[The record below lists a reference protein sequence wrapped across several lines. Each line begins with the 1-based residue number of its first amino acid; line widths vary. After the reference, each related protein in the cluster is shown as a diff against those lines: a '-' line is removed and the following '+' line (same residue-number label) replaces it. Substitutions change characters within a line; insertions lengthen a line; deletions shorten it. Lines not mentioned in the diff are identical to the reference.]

1 MGDTRE
7 WYLDESALPIESD
20 VMRPALFLAVFAA
33 CAACAARSDK
43 QPDATPSH
51 TASLEEGQKV
61 LADPAATQKAL
72 VSRAERL
79 GAQAVSE
86 GSTARGVLLATLAGE
101 LRVRAFR
108 VSGGSSEDDA
118 RRALEWWTVATG
130 RTDLAEV
137 CRPAR
142 LRALLAGEIAH
153 DPRVSYRELY
163 VARRRFA
170 SSPCVAELDD
180 ALERVAIFR
189 PSPAVLESLD
199 RALAGEGIAS
209 DSGAAIEPEKSRAR
223 VIRVSRWTAA
233 DSARV
238 IIELDRA
245 ATYVLEPAS
254 TGTVR
259 VRLEGADIAGADTT
273 IDPSTKGLLTG
284 GSLAPIADSKTGA
297 GTTQE
302 GGTAVVLSLSRP
314 AYRKVFFL
322 PDPFRVVVD
331 LTTTP
336 PQDLGSGPRP
346 LRRVVIDAGHGGTD
360 PGAIGPTGLREKD
373 ITLAI
378 GRAVAPLIA
387 RELGAEVRLTRA
399 GDTFVSLEERAA
411 AANAFEADVFLSIHC
426 NAAEVKSRRGV
437 EMYVLDTARDEL
449 ATRVAARE
457 NGGASAAPGELRA
470 ILDDLKLAELGARS
484 KHLAGLMQKATMA
497 SLHGSSDFADVVDG
511 GVHGAGFF
519 VLVGARMP
527 AVLMEVS
534 FISNPVEEGYL
545 AKTEYR
551 SRVVD
556 AILNALRAY
565 RDGK

>member
-1 MGDTRE
+1 MRIQ
-7 WYLDESALPIESD
+7 WALLT
-20 VMRPALFLAVFAA
+20 VCLGA
-33 CAACAARSDK
+33 CAGHKDA
-43 QPDATPSH
+43 PTDATPSH
-51 TASLEEGQKV
+51 QASLDEGRK
-61 LADPAATQKAL
+61 LLEDPNA
-72 VSRAERL
+72 SRDAIAREAEKL

-86 GSTARGVLLATLAGE
+86 SGTARGVLLATLAGE
-101 LRVRAFR
+101 LRARAFR
-108 VSGGSSEDDA
+108 ASGGTSQEDA

-130 RTDLAEV
+130 RIDLPDV

-142 LRALLAGEIAH
+142 LRALLAGEIEH

-163 VARRRFA
+163 LARRRF
-170 SSPCVAELDD
+170 SSAACVAELDD
-180 ALERVAIFR
+180 ALDRVANFK
-189 PSPAVLESLD
+189 PPPTVLEGLD
-199 RALAGEGIAS
+199 RALAAEGIGTMP
-209 DSGAAIEPEKSRAR
+209 GAAVEPSKQRAR
-223 VIRVSRWTAA
+223 VIRVSRWTTT

-238 IIELDRA
+238 VIELDRA

-254 TGTVR
+254 SGTVR
-259 VRLEGADIAGADTT
+259 VRLEGVDIAGADTT
-273 IDPSTKGLLTG
+273 IDAAAKGLLTG
-284 GSLAPIADSKTGA
+284 GTLAPIADSKTPV

-314 AYRKVFFL
+314 AYRRVFFL

-336 PQDLGSGPRP
+336 PQVATGTGPRP
-346 LRRVVIDAGHGGTD
+346 LRRVVIDSGHGGSD

-378 GRAVAPLIA
+378 GKAVAPIVA
-387 RELGAEVRLTRA
+387 KELGAEVRLTR
-399 GDTFVSLEERAA
+399 GNDSFVSLEERAA

-426 NAAEVKSRRGV
+426 NAAEVKSKRGV

-449 ATRVAARE
+449 ANRVAARE

-484 KHLAGLMQKATMA
+484 KQLASLLQKATMA
-497 SLHGSSDFADVVDG
+497 SIHGSPDYADVVDG

-534 FISNPVEEGYL
+534 FISNPTEEGYL
-545 AKTEYR
+545 SKPDYR

-556 AILNALRAY
+556 AIVNALRAY

>member
-1 MGDTRE
+1 MRRS
-7 WYLDESALPIESD
+7 LLLALW
-20 VMRPALFLAVFAA
+20 AAA
-33 CAACAARSDK
+33 CSGRTGA
-43 QPDATPSH
+43 PPPETTPSH
-51 TASLEEGQKV
+51 QASLEEGRRV
-61 LADPAATQKAL
+61 LDDRGATREVL
-72 VSRAERL
+72 TREAERL
-79 GAQAVSE
+79 GALAVAE
-86 GSTARGVLLATLAGE
+86 GGTARGVLLATLAGE
-101 LRVRAFR
+101 LRARAFR
-108 VSGGSSEDDA
+108 VAGGASEEDA

-130 RTDLAEV
+130 RADLPEV

-153 DPRVSYRELY
+153 DPRITYRELY
-163 VARRRFA
+163 IARRRFGAAACVGELDEALDRISTFKPPPLVLEGLDHALAAEGVAALPDA
-170 SSPCVAELDD
+170 SVAE
-180 ALERVAIFR
+180 
-189 PSPAVLESLD
+189 PQ
-199 RALAGEGIAS
+199 
-209 DSGAAIEPEKSRAR
+209 KTRAR
-223 VIRVSRWTAA
+223 VIRLARWTTA

-238 IIELDRA
+238 VIELDRA
-245 ATYVLEPAS
+245 ATYLLEPAS
-254 TGTVR
+254 AGSVR
-259 VRLEGADIAGADTT
+259 VRLEGVDIAGADTT
-273 IDPSTKGLLTG
+273 IEPSTKGLLTA
-284 GSLAPIADSKTGA
+284 GSLAPIPESKSGA
-297 GTTQE
+297 GTVQE

-314 AYRKVFFL
+314 AYRRVFFL

-336 PQDLGSGPRP
+336 PQTDVASGPRP
-346 LRRVVIDAGHGGTD
+346 LRRVVIDSGHGGAD

-373 ITLAI
+373 VTLAI
-378 GRAVAPLIA
+378 GKAVAPLVA
-387 RELGAEVRLTRA
+387 KELGAEVRLTRG

-426 NAAEVKSRRGV
+426 NAAETKHKRGV

-457 NGGASAAPGELRA
+457 NGGGSAAPGELRA

-484 KHLAGLMQKATMA
+484 KHLASLLQKATMA
-497 SLHGSSDFADVVDG
+497 SLHGSSEFADVVDG

-545 AKTEYR
+545 AKNDYR

-556 AILNALRAY
+556 AIVNALRAY

>member
-1 MGDTRE
+1 MRR
-7 WYLDESALPIESD
+7 ALLL
-20 VMRPALFLAVFAA
+20 ALWVAA
-33 CAACAARSDK
+33 CSGRTGAPP
-43 QPDATPSH
+43 QETTPSH
-51 TASLEEGQKV
+51 QASLDEGRKV
-61 LADPAATQKAL
+61 LEAPSASRGAL
-72 VSRAERL
+72 TREAERL
-79 GAQAVSE
+79 GALAVAE
-86 GSTARGVLLATLAGE
+86 GGTARGVLLSTLAGE
-101 LRVRAFR
+101 LRTRAFR
-108 VSGGSSEDDA
+108 VAGGASEEDA
-118 RRALEWWTVATG
+118 RRALEWFTVATG
-130 RTDLAEV
+130 RADLPEV

-153 DPRVSYRELY
+153 DPRITYRELY
-163 VARRRFA
+163 LARRRFA
-170 SSPCVAELDD
+170 ATDCVAELDE
-180 ALERVAIFR
+180 ALDRVSTFKPPPI
-189 PSPAVLESLD
+189 VLEGLD
-199 RALAGEGIAS
+199 HALAAEGVAALPDAS
-209 DSGAAIEPEKSRAR
+209 VVEPQKTRAR
-223 VIRVSRWTAA
+223 VIRLARWTTA

-238 IIELDRA
+238 VIELDRA
-245 ATYVLEPAS
+245 ATYHLEPAS
-254 TGTVR
+254 AGSVR
-259 VRLEGADIAGADTT
+259 VRLEGVDIAGADTT
-273 IDPSTKGLLTG
+273 IEPSTKGLLTA
-284 GSLAPIADSKTGA
+284 GSLAPIPESKSGA
-297 GTTQE
+297 VSE

-314 AYRKVFFL
+314 AYRRVFFL

-336 PQDLGSGPRP
+336 PQTDVASGPRP
-346 LRRVVIDAGHGGTD
+346 LRRVVIDSGHGGAD

-373 ITLAI
+373 VTLAI
-378 GRAVAPLIA
+378 GKAVAPLVA
-387 RELGAEVRLTRA
+387 KELGAEVRLTRA
-399 GDTFVSLEERAA
+399 GDTFVSLEERSA

-426 NAAEVKSRRGV
+426 NAAETKNKRGV

-457 NGGASAAPGELRA
+457 NGGGSAAPGELRA

-484 KHLAGLMQKATMA
+484 KHLAGLLQKATMA

-545 AKTEYR
+545 AKNDYR

-556 AILNALRAY
+556 AIVNALRAY